1 MDLFGLQESR
11 PSLAFEWVVRP
22 RGFGGDLQF
31 SNGDHLD
38 TDCDGGYPAPRS
50 SGRRDERMRKVQD
63 HYFQRAKREH
73 YPARS
78 VYKLEAIDRKF
89 SILRRGARVLD
100 LGCAPGSWSQYAARI
115 VGAKGL
121 VVGIDRQ
128 GVALPKLENLRV
140 IEGDVAAFTWE
151 GEPFHVVLSDLAPAT
166 TGVKH
171 TDHHRS

>member
-1 MDLFGLQESR
+1 MKGILPPGHPAGE
-11 PSLAFEWVVRP
+11 
-22 RGFGGDLQF
+22 RGG
-31 SNGDHLD
+31 
-38 TDCDGGYPAPRS
+38 
-50 SGRRDERMRKVQD
+50 MRKVHD

-73 YPARS
+73 YRARS

-115 VGAKGL
+115 VGEKGL

-128 GVALPKLENLRV
+128 GVALPELANVRM